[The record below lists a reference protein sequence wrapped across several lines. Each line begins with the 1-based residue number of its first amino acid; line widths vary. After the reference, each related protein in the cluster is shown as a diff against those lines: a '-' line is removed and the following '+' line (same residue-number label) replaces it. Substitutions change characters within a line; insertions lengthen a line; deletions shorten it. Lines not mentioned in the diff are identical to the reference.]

1 MANFITDQVAVI
13 TGGSSG
19 IGRGIAKSFAR
30 EGADIVVADLQREPK
45 GDGPPTDEFL
55 RKEFDIQAGYVECD
69 VSELAD
75 LETAVAAADEFGG
88 IDIMVNNAG
97 IFRIDKFLDASP
109 EQYDQVMNVNAR
121 SAYFGAQAAAQ
132 SMIEAD
138 GGCIINLSSI
148 NAYLG
153 SRGAIAYSMSKAAVQ
168 LLTRSLAGTLG
179 PEGIR
184 VNALLPGSIRT
195 SIGAGVDI
203 PQDIAEGMDMEIPIG
218 RRGTPEDVGDVA
230 VFLASDLARYVNGAS
245 IRVDGGMTVVT

>member
-1 MANFITDQVAVI
+1 MAYLLSDHVAVI

-19 IGRGIAKSFAR
+19 IGRGIATSFAR
-30 EGADIVVADLQREPK
+30 EGANIVVADLQREPK
-45 GDGPPTDEFL
+45 SDGPPTDEFL
-55 RKEFDIQAGYVECD
+55 RNEYGIQAGYVECD
-69 VSELAD
+69 VSKPAD
-75 LETAVAAADEFGG
+75 LETAIAAADEFGG
-88 IDIMVNNAG
+88 IDVMVNNAG
-97 IFRIDKFLDASP
+97 IFRIEKFLDASP

-121 SAYFGAQAAAQ
+121 GAYFGTQAAARA
-132 SMIEAD
+132 MTEAD

-153 SRGAIAYSMSKAAVQ
+153 NRGAIAYSMSKAAVQ

-195 SIGAGVDI
+195 MIGADVDI
-203 PQDIAEGMDMEIPIG
+203 PQDIAEAMDMEIPLG
-218 RRGTPEDVGDVA
+218 RRGTPEDVGDAA